1 MINTI
6 SLIKKINFLN
16 NHIFADLDLHYPQY
30 CFTTCIQKRYIS
42 RNLPNLKIK
51 AVKFY
56 ENALLQKKEIILE
69 NTDKAFIYRWTNKI
83 NGKEYLG
90 STANSKKRLN
100 FYFDKGSIQ
109 GVKMP
114 IYMALLKYGYENF
127 TFEIIEYCKPID
139 AVVLEQKY
147 LDKYD
152 FDYNINGQA
161 NSNLG
166 YKHTETTLAKMKGRQ
181 NLKGYKHSEDNIQK
195 AIKRQKIK
203 ETLKRRKRA
212 EKKID
217 YLNLFENRSSA
228 FMTEQSVLELEYQ
241 VASNNKSQLSS
252 FFNLGKRRILAVKIT
267 DIQTKDSI
275 YFNSVREARL
285 ALDISDSLIRSYAKK
300 SEEFTIFERDSSNQ
314 IVERKVLISLF

>member
-1 MINTI
+1 
-6 SLIKKINFLN
+6 
-16 NHIFADLDLHYPQY
+16 
-30 CFTTCIQKRYIS
+30 
-42 RNLPNLKIK
+42 
-51 AVKFY
+51 
-56 ENALLQKKEIILE
+56 
-69 NTDKAFIYRWTNKI
+69 
-83 NGKEYLG
+83 
-90 STANSKKRLN
+90 
-100 FYFDKGSIQ
+100 
-109 GVKMP
+109 MP

-152 FDYNINGQA
+152 FDYNINAQA

>member
-1 MINTI
+1 M
-6 SLIKKINFLN
+6 
-16 NHIFADLDLHYPQY
+16 
-30 CFTTCIQKRYIS
+30 
-42 RNLPNLKIK
+42 
-51 AVKFY
+51 
-56 ENALLQKKEIILE
+56 QKKEIIIE
-69 NTDKAFIYRWTNKI
+69 NTDKAFVYRWTNKI
-83 NGKEYLG
+83 SGKEYLG

-114 IYMALLKYGYENF
+114 IYMALLKYGRRTAENF
-127 TFEIIEYCKPID
+127 TFEIIEFCKPED

-152 FDYNINGQA
+152 FDYNINAQA

-181 NLKGYKHSEDNIQK
+181 NLKGYKHSEENIQK
-195 AIKRQKIK
+195 AVDRQRAK

-212 EKKID
+212 EERSD
-217 YLNLFENRSSA
+217 YLNLFDD
-228 FMTEQSVLELEYQ
+228 
-241 VASNNKSQLSS
+241 NKSSS
-252 FFNLGKRRILAVKIT
+252 LGLTAQAGNESQQFTSFTKSNSSKRKILAVKIT
-267 DIQTKDSI
+267 DILTNDSI
-275 YFNSVREARL
+275 YFNTVKEARL

-300 SEEFTIFERDSSNQ
+300 GEEFTIFERDSSNQ